1 MPGITASTGQQAAMP
16 IAYGTTN
23 LATVS
28 GSQPANVLSN
38 APTAG
43 PVIPITSQR
52 IGITVAPFGTIAD
65 DLIVYLQAQI
75 NGSTYCNVL
84 DPRTGNPIQWTGAQ
98 IKATLGG
105 AGAGIYQLVDVKANA
120 VKFGMVIGATA
131 ASASNGVI
139 TRVMD

>member
-1 MPGITASTGQQAAMP
+1 MTITASTSQIAATP
-16 IAYGTTN
+16 IGYGTTN
-23 LATVS
+23 LALVS
-28 GSQPANVLSN
+28 GSQPANVLSS

-43 PVIPITSQR
+43 PVIPISSQR
-52 IGITVAPFGTIAD
+52 IGITIAPFGTISD
-65 DLIVYLQAQI
+65 DLVVYLQAQI
-75 NGSTYCNVL
+75 NGSSYMNLL

-98 IKATLGG
+98 IKATTGG

-120 VKFGMVIGATA
+120 IKFGMAIGTTT

>member
-1 MPGITASTGQQAAMP
+1 MPITASTSQIAATP
-16 IAYGTTN
+16 IGYGTTN
-23 LATVS
+23 LALVS

-43 PVIPITSQR
+43 PLIPIVSQR
-52 IGITVAPFGTIAD
+52 LGVSIAPFGTIAD
-65 DLIVYLQAQI
+65 DLIVYLQAEI
-75 NGSTYCNVL
+75 NGSSFFNLL

-105 AGAGIYQLVDVKANA
+105 AAPGIYQVVDVKANRI
-120 VKFGMVIGATA
+120 KFGMVIGATTP
-131 ASASNGVI
+131 SASNGVI

>member
-1 MPGITASTGQQAAMP
+1 MTFSASTGQQAGLP
-16 IAYGTTN
+16 IVQGTTN
-23 LATVS
+23 LALVG

-38 APTAG
+38 TPTAG
-43 PVIPITSQR
+43 PIIPITSQR
-52 IGITVAPFGTIAD
+52 IGITIAPFGTISD

-75 NGSTYCNVL
+75 NGSSYMNLL

-105 AGAGIYQLVDVKANA
+105 ASAGVYQVVDVKANA
-120 VKFGMVIGATA
+120 IKFGMVIGTTTP
-131 ASASNGVI
+131 SASNGVI

>member
-1 MPGITASTGQQAAMP
+1 MSITASAGQQAALS
-16 IAYGTTN
+16 IQSGTTN
-23 LATVS
+23 LALVN

-43 PVIPITSQR
+43 PIIPITSQR
-52 IGITVAPFGTIAD
+52 IAITIAPFGTIAD

-75 NGSTYCNVL
+75 NGSSYMNLL

-98 IKATLGG
+98 IKATTGG
-105 AGAGIYQLVDVKANA
+105 ASAGIYQLVDVKANA
-120 VKFGMVIGATA
+120 IKFGMVVGATTV
-131 ASASNGVI
+131 SASNGVI

>member
-1 MPGITASTGQQAAMP
+1 MPLAPSAGQQAALP
-16 IAYGTTN
+16 IQHGTTN
-23 LATVS
+23 LALVS

-43 PVIPITSQR
+43 PIIPITSQR
-52 IGITVAPFGTIAD
+52 IAITLAPFGTIAD
-65 DLIVYLQAQI
+65 DLILYLQAQI
-75 NGSTYCNVL
+75 NGSSYMNVI

-105 AGAGIYQLVDVKANA
+105 ASAGVYQVVEVKANA
-120 VKFGMVIGATA
+120 VKFGMVIGGTTP
-131 ASASNGVI
+131 SASNGVI

>member
-1 MPGITASTGQQAAMP
+1 MPLAPSAGQQAPMP
-16 IAYGTTN
+16 IVSGTTN
-23 LATVS
+23 LALVS

-43 PVIPITSQR
+43 PIIPITSQR
-52 IGITVAPFGTIAD
+52 IAITIAPFGTIAD

-75 NGSTYCNVL
+75 NGSSYMNLL

-98 IKATLGG
+98 IKATTGG
-105 AGAGIYQLVDVKANA
+105 ASAGIYQLVDVKANA
-120 VKFGMVIGATA
+120 IKFGMVIGATT

>member
-1 MPGITASTGQQAAMP
+1 MPITASSAQLSATP
-16 IAYGTTN
+16 IGYGTTN
-23 LATVS
+23 LALVS
-28 GSQPANVLSN
+28 GSQPANVLST

-52 IGITVAPFGTIAD
+52 IGITIAPLGTIAD

-75 NGSTYCNVL
+75 NGSSYMNLL
-84 DPRTGNPIQWTGAQ
+84 DPRTGSPLQWTGAQ

-105 AGAGIYQLVDVKANA
+105 ASAGIYQMVDVKANA
-120 VKFGMVIGATA
+120 IKFGMVVGATVVNA
-131 ASASNGVI
+131 ANGVI